1 MNITVPTNIPSGDRR
16 PVRVVPLSTLD
27 PLHDSSRRPLPPLP
41 LDIAV
46 SQARLALEK
55 YGSESIHDDHAMIAA
70 ATALD
75 MVLRNVLA
83 ALDADRTERAA

>member
-16 PVRVVPLSTLD
+16 PVRVVPLATLD
-27 PLHDSSRRPLPPLP
+27 PLHDSSRTPMPALP

-46 SQARLALEK
+46 RVAREVLEQ
-55 YGSESIHDDHAMIAA
+55 YEGASTHDLDAMIEAS
-70 ATALD
+70 TALD
-75 MVLRNVLA
+75 MVLRKVLA